1 MKKLLLLILFY
12 SFSIA
17 VHASEQDVIMIRAS
31 VPFPE
36 AMTSLQNSI
45 IEHKYT
51 LSRVQRVDIGLE
63 KAGFKTDRY
72 RIVFFG
78 KHDEMKAVT
87 DKYPEMAVY
96 LPLKVVIFSEDEE
109 TMLVALNPLHFS
121 DALGKPEF
129 NILFKRWAN
138 DMKSIM
144 DDVRLAE

>member
-1 MKKLLLLILFY
+1 MKKLLLLIVLL
-12 SFSIA
+12 STMTH
-17 VHASEQDVIMIRAS
+17 VLASEQDVLMIRS
-31 VPFPE
+31 SLPFPE
-36 AMTSLQNSI
+36 AMTSLQNAI

-78 KHDEMKAVT
+78 KHTEMKSII
-87 DKYPEMAVY
+87 DEYPEMAVY
-96 LPLKVVIFSEDEE
+96 LPLKVVIFAEDEE
-109 TMLVALNPLHFS
+109 TMLVGLNPLDFS
-121 DALGKPEF
+121 HTVDKPEY

-144 DDVRLAE
+144 EDVRIAE